1 MSTLH
6 LFTSTLLLSVTA
18 EQCFP
23 CKFPMSE
30 TVKWIYWHLIS
41 VLIYVYYPNSSPFQ
55 ALWMTCEMAAQSKD
69 NKPQQKNVTS
79 WFFNVHQAKQPILT
93 KTLLVRWVEIIRSKY
108 SDQFLLSLRSCLGD
122 LTSFTINSLKPN
134 DDLSQKHSTIW
145 TSVVSFPLQHIS
157 CSSKSNVWVFLAIHR
172 KVFNYHT

>member
-1 MSTLH
+1 MYITLI
-6 LFTSTLLLSVTA
+6 LLPFRLY
-18 EQCFP
+18 EWH
-23 CKFPMSE
+23 
-30 TVKWIYWHLIS
+30 VKWLQRTKTTSH
-41 VLIYVYYPNSSPFQ
+41 
-55 ALWMTCEMAAQSKD
+55 SK
-69 NKPQQKNVTS
+69 KNVTS